1 MNETTIGVVITVILL
16 GILVLVAHSLDR
28 RSKRKG
34 TILTGTKN
42 QQQPWTRT
50 RFYLTLLLTLIG
62 VAVLI
67 WGYFIHSWQ
76 IMVLGSIIFLGSIG
90 FRYYWIA
97 RKLFSNSNTKGD
109 KESKGTS

>member
-1 MNETTIGVVITVILL
+1 MNETTIGVVIIVILL
-16 GILVLVAHSLDR
+16 GILVMVALLLDHR
-28 RSKRKG
+28 TKRKG

-50 RFYLTLLLTLIG
+50 RFYLSLLLTLAG

-76 IMVLGSIIFLGSIG
+76 AMVLGSLIFLLSIG
-90 FRYYWIA
+90 IRYYWIA
-97 RKLFSNSNTKGD
+97 RKLFSNSNTKTN